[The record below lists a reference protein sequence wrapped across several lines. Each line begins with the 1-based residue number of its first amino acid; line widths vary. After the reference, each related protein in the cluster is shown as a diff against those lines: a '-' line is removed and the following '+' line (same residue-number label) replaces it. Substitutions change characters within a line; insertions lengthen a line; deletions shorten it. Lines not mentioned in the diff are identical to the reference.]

1 MMRWTS
7 GVGLLLVNVVS
18 GGAASPADVAAVFP
32 PNTLF
37 YAELNTPAEV
47 APQIAALVK
56 GTPLEESIPFLHAKK
71 NVAKSLHELQAQ
83 QELAEWALWLSPEG
97 LAEMGKLKGIAVG
110 LMGFSDQ
117 GKPEW
122 SLAILTG
129 DSPAAGLAA
138 RAFLTTRTT
147 LREVGKVGTVPIFQ
161 HKAPATKPD
170 PTTGQPTLDP
180 GHKPSEGHYEPT
192 FAYTPGLF
200 VAGTSKNAIAPLLE
214 RFAGS
219 LANTLLSQPSFTAA
233 AADYR
238 QPGLF
243 FFVNSPNLLAQ
254 LDEAGRKRTALYES
268 EFLAWVRIVASQKA
282 VPWLAGRVQFRDD
295 GVALTIG
302 LALDSSQK
310 SLLRDVL
317 ADSAAPSDWL
327 HHAAKSASWA
337 VAMKFPENNR
347 SDTLVGFLDSFAK
360 AQGVLGKLPSDY
372 LQDAENK
379 HKLPLR
385 DELLAAIRGATMV
398 RTRLPELPK
407 DAKALPLL
415 VLHLSDAKAAAHW
428 EAGMPKLI
436 STIAGDEPAQPAIES
451 IGDVTVFALPS
462 TGLPWKSAVYY
473 ARRKT
478 VFVVGQ
484 DRQQVATAVVANAA
498 SSLLGAA
505 PPREFTVDKPAVVGL
520 FALGELLGMIDIPQ
534 SVITGTPSDS
544 LIPPPPMPAA
554 GPTRGQLQKDLDQAR
569 AAFWKAFDP
578 LPPARLT
585 VRRQGERLTVE
596 LFQPGL
602 QHGSLTPVI
611 TAAFDWLEKWYH
623 LNPRR
628 PQGLPT
634 SPFYRQ

>member
-1 MMRWTS
+1 MIRWTL
-7 GVGLLLVNVVS
+7 GVGLLLVSVVS
-18 GGAASPADVAAVFP
+18 GGAAPPADVAAVFP
-32 PNTLF
+32 PNTLL
-37 YAELNTPAEV
+37 YAEVNTPAEV

-56 GTPLEESIPFLHAKK
+56 GTPLEDSIPFLHAKK
-71 NVAKSLHELQAQ
+71 NAAKSFHELQAQ
-83 QELAEWALWLSPEG
+83 QEFAEWALWLSPEG
-97 LAEMGKLKGIAVG
+97 LAEMRKLQGIAVG
-110 LMGFSDQ
+110 LMGFSDR
-117 GKPEW
+117 GEPEW
-122 SLAILTG
+122 ALAILTG
-129 DSPAAGLAA
+129 DSSAAGFAA
-138 RAFLTTRTT
+138 RAFLTTRST
-147 LREVGKVGTVPIFQ
+147 LREVGKVGTVSIFQ

-180 GHKPSEGHYEPT
+180 GHKPSEGRYEPT

-219 LANTLLSQPSFTAA
+219 PADTLLNQPSFTAA

-254 LDEAGRKRTALYES
+254 LDEAGRKRTEPYES
-268 EFLAWVRIVASQKA
+268 EFLAWLRIVAPQKA
-282 VPWLAGRVQFRDD
+282 APWLAGRFQFRDG
-295 GVALTIG
+295 GVALIIG

-310 SLLRDVL
+310 SLLREVL

-327 HHAAKSASWA
+327 HHAAKSASWV

-347 SDTLVGFLDSFAK
+347 SATLVHLLDSFAK
-360 AQGVLGKLPSDY
+360 AQGVVGKLPSDY

-398 RTRLPELPK
+398 RPQQPELPR
-407 DAKALPLL
+407 DAKALPLV
-415 VLHLSDAKAAAHW
+415 VLHLKDAKAAAQW
-428 EAGMPKLI
+428 EAGMPKLVGA
-436 STIAGDEPAQPAIES
+436 IAGDEPAQPAVES
-451 IGDVTVFALPS
+451 IGDITVFALPS

-473 ARRKT
+473 ARRDT

-484 DRQQVATAVVANAA
+484 DRQQVAAAVVADAA
-498 SSLLGAA
+498 SSLLGRQL
-505 PPREFTVDKPAVVGL
+505 PREFTVGKPAVVGL
-520 FALGELLGMIDIPQ
+520 IALGELLGMIDIPQ

-544 LIPPPPMPAA
+544 LIPPPPTPAA
-554 GPTRGQLQKDLDQAR
+554 GPTQEQLQKDLDQAR
-569 AAFWKAFDP
+569 AAFWKALDP

-585 VRRQGERLTVE
+585 IRRQGERLTIE
-596 LFQPGL
+596 LFQPEL

-611 TAAFDWLEKWYH
+611 TAACDWLEKWYR
-623 LNPRR
+623 LNPRS
-628 PQGLPT
+628 PHGVPT